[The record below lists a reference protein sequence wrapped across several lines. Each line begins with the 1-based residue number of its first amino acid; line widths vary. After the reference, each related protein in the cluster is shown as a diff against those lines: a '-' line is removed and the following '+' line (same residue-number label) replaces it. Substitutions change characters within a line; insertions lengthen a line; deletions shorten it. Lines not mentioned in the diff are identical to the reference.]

1 MYVYLPGVLRSR
13 EGIYFHLFQI
23 GLLIIDTQGTYGK
36 GHSTAET
43 VSIFTLSNI
52 VSSFQVY
59 NVKESVNEKDWESLQ
74 VKTNVIRKIRNVEGG
89 KGDRQLCY
97 GPILKHGQNAE
108 NALREGV
115 NKVQKSLYAFYE
127 WPRIEIS
134 AY

>member
-13 EGIYFHLFQI
+13 EDIYFHLFQI
-23 GLLIIDTQGTYGK
+23 GLLIIDTQGTYGN

-74 VKTNVIRKIRNVEGG
+74 VKTNVTEGSFVKYVTW
-89 KGDRQLCY
+89 KGERGIVSCVT
-97 GPILKHGQNAE
+97 
-108 NALREGV
+108 AL
-115 NKVQKSLYAFYE
+115 S
-127 WPRIEIS
+127 
-134 AY
+134 